1 MIICV
6 DIVKVAPV
14 CTLFT
19 YAVPTFYYTVP
30 NLLGT
35 LQMPNVVCLQEDI
48 TTERCKIAIKRHI
61 KTFKVDLVL
70 NDGAPNVGQNW
81 SKDAFNQSELTL
93 EALKLATQATSPF
106 YLLLVQKYLLY

>member
-1 MIICV
+1 M
-6 DIVKVAPV
+6 
-14 CTLFT
+14 
-19 YAVPTFYYTVP
+19 
-30 NLLGT
+30 

-93 EALKLATQATSPF
+93 EALKLATQATSPV
-106 YLLLVQKYLLY
+106 YLLLVQMYLH